1 MPQIGHFSC
10 FEAFRNPSPLMA
22 EFQTKIYFIIWVLVM
37 KYIESLSHL
46 EVWNYDF
53 KAKTVSTGILA
64 TYGSTQ
70 TLKGVGDT

>member
-1 MPQIGHFSC
+1 
-10 FEAFRNPSPLMA
+10 
-22 EFQTKIYFIIWVLVM
+22 M

>member
-10 FEAFRNPSPLMA
+10 FENFRNPSPLVA